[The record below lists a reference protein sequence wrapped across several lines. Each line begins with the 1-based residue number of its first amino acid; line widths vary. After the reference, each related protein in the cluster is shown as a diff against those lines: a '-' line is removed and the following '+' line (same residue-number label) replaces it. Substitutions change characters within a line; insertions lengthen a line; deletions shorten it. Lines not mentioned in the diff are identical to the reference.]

1 MVLNPLGDIYWL
13 WTIMICTCD
22 GNSLQNHVSSSEREK
37 FFVFRL
43 FVSPIS
49 GQLFQI
55 LMELT

>member
-1 MVLNPLGDIYWL
+1 
-13 WTIMICTCD
+13 MICTCD
-22 GNSLQNHVSSSEREK
+22 GNSLQNHVSSSEREN